1 MAHIKRGSWSM
12 PWSTK
17 DADKHKKGLTPQK
30 KQQWV
35 AVANSVLKEPGNE
48 GRAIRAANSKT
59 K

>member
-1 MAHIKRGSWSM
+1 M